1 MGDHAKLSHIFVVG
15 QVDNGKWLAVS
26 ARAPYFCLEGE
37 SESIVAEKANRA
49 LAFYFGV
56 KADDGHLIR
65 SEPKGKRAKSLST
78 FRKTRRID
86 VEKKCA

>member
-1 MGDHAKLSHIFVVG
+1 MGDRVGLSHNFVVG

-26 ARAPYFCLEGE
+26 TRAPYFCLEGE
-37 SESIVAEKANRA
+37 SESIVVDKANRA

-56 KADDGHLIR
+56 KADDGQLTR

-78 FRKTRRID
+78 FRKARKID
-86 VEKKCA
+86 VERKCA